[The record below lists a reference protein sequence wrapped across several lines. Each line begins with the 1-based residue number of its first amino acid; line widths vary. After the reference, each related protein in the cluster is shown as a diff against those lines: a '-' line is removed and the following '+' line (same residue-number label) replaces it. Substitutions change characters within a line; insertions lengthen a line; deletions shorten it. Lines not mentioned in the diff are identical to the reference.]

1 MLIIT
6 ISVMIVKIVGELL
19 FEKKVIGHCPQSVD
33 LSISRVCPQSLVGY
47 GKPVLE
53 ILLLQL
59 LRIKILE

>member
-19 FEKKVIGHCPQSVD
+19 FEKKVIGHSPQSIG
-33 LSISRVCPQSLVGY
+33 LSISWVCPQSLVGY
-47 GKPVLE
+47 GEPVLE

-59 LRIKILE
+59 RWIQVLE